1 MEITG
6 IIKLPPTFWERLA
19 VGSNDCIWFWV
30 KEDAL
35 NGIMQDG
42 TSNHQYKSE
51 TYKRYKENDMRR
63 FTTGTPA
70 MVSIKGQKDLYF
82 KNPKVT
88 TKYKGRT
95 YGSGERLA
103 GYKSGALNNDVS
115 KVNLHLT
122 GLMMDGLHKKA
133 QTENSVTMSYNPEDE
148 GKVIG
153 NKDNGYDV
161 VGLNDANK
169 EKVRQR
175 IVDAYGSNISKL
187 PKKIVINIS
196 KN

>member
-1 MEITG
+1 MEITQ
-6 IIKLPPTFWERLA
+6 ILKLPPNFWERLA

-42 TSNHQYKSE
+42 SSNHQYQSE
-51 TYKRYKENDMRR
+51 QYKRYKSNDMRR

-70 MVSIKGQKDLYF
+70 SVSIKGKKDLYF

-88 TKYKGRT
+88 TKYKGRV

-122 GLMMDGLHKKA
+122 GLMMSGLHLKSK
-133 QTENSVTMSYNPEDE
+133 TENSLTMSFNPDDE
-148 GKVIG
+148 GKVTG

-161 VGLNDANK
+161 VGLRGENK
-169 EKVRQR
+169 EKVRER
-175 IVDAYGSNISKL
+175 LLDAYIANTSKL
-187 PKKIVINIS
+187 PKKVVIEI
-196 KN
+196 K